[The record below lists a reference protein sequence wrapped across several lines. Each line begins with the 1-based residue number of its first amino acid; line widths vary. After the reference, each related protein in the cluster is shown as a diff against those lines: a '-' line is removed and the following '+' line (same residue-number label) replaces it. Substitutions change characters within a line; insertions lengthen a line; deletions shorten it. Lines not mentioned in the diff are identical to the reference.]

1 MTNQPI
7 KMGHKVGDTFQ
18 RSLTSS
24 PLRLSRS
31 SASDAIF
38 DYVLLT
44 KEITGSDTT
53 NVATGEMVYNLDTKI
68 KIPKDKSD
76 LWTQGRGI
84 GPQKGLLNEFL
95 GPENFIHKSFP
106 QLTPLNLMRSGYWCK
121 KNQNP
126 RCRKFKIV
134 NNNDINSQNFMRLI
148 IQFVDKRHFI
158 KLN

>member
-1 MTNQPI
+1 
-7 KMGHKVGDTFQ
+7 MGHWLGDTFQ

>member
-1 MTNQPI
+1 
-7 KMGHKVGDTFQ
+7 MGQWIRDTFQ

-44 KEITGSDTT
+44 KKITGSDTT
-53 NVATGEMVYNLDTKI
+53 NVATGKMVYNLDTKI

-76 LWTQGRGI
+76 LWTQGSGI
-84 GPQKGLLNEFL
+84 RPQRGLLNEFL
-95 GPENFIHKSFP
+95 GPENFIHKTFP

-121 KNQNP
+121 KNQIP
-126 RCRKFKIV
+126 RCRKFKVV
-134 NNNDINSQNFMRLI
+134 NNNDINSQNFMSFILQLI
-148 IQFVDKRHFI
+148 DKRHFI
-158 KLN
+158 